1 MLDKFNN
8 IKKTTEMKEE
18 LDNRAKTSDGQWKKC
33 GQITGRVIIS
43 AFCSDYHTLF
53 VSKATK
59 KVNVTVTSLVYDPL
73 CNVQIDIHVHTII
86 QIIKLHKDNQL
97 FDIVVK
103 GQSHNDLILIQRE
116 REIVL

>member
-1 MLDKFNN
+1 
-8 IKKTTEMKEE
+8 
-18 LDNRAKTSDGQWKKC
+18 
-33 GQITGRVIIS
+33 
-43 AFCSDYHTLF
+43 
-53 VSKATK
+53 
-59 KVNVTVTSLVYDPL
+59 VTSLVYDPL